1 MHKVGRFHD
10 QPEQVAKDLKNK
22 IRIFDKPATGG

>member
-1 MHKVGRFHD
+1 MYKVGRFHD

-22 IRIFDKPATGG
+22 IFDKSATGG